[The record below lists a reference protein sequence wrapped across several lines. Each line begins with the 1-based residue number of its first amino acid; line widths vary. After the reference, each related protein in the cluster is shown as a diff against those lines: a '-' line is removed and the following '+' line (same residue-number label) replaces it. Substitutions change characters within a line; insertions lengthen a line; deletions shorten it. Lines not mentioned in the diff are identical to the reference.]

1 MTSEFFNE
9 YISDI
14 KNKYLSLDVNQL
26 LTIKNLFIDVKNNNS
41 KIIIVGNGG
50 SAAIAS
56 HVSIDLTKTLNI
68 RSITFNESSL
78 ITCLANDY
86 GYENWVSQALSN
98 HATDKDLIVLISS
111 SGQSLNMINAANKA
125 KELNLNL
132 LTLTG
137 FDKNNPLSVLGDI
150 NLWVDS
156 KNYNIV
162 ENVHQIALLSILDL
176 IIIDI

>member
-1 MTSEFFNE
+1 M
-9 YISDI
+9 

-98 HATDKDLIVLISS
+98 YATDKDLIVLISS

-125 KELNLNL
+125 KKLNLNL

-137 FDKNNPLSVLGDI
+137 FDKNNPLSLLGDI

-162 ENVHQIALLSILDL
+162 ENVHQITLLSILDL
-176 IIIDI
+176 IIIDT